1 MVMDKEKATNMSYQ
15 KRLLGQQLGAYIF
28 RDPPLVIANHE
39 LADAAGTFWNTSTDE
54 SITAITVSGPSGS
67 IPGAYTAG
75 GSGPPYTSWGSPG
88 GDDLTLRSSGK
99 WEFQD
104 DGDVV
109 WQSVDT
115 DKLYPW
121 NVQTWEV
128 GPDGSDD
135 ISQAPVFSTQSNTLS
150 GMSIFS
156 IKTQTIF
163 WGDGTSETFED
174 GDALSHTWTASSLN
188 TPEFTNGELTTTT
201 NSYMSGNYR
210 RGSSKFYEKLI

>member
-1 MVMDKEKATNMSYQ
+1 MSYQ
-15 KRLLGQQLGAYIF
+15 KRLLGQQLGAYVF

-39 LADAAGTFWNTSTDE
+39 LADLDASVSGTFWNTSTDE
-54 SITAITVSGPSGS
+54 SITTINVSGPSGS
-67 IPGAYTAG
+67 IPGAYTAS
-75 GSGPPYTSWGSPG
+75 GSGPPYTSWNSG
-88 GDDLTLRSSGK
+88 GDDLTLQSSGK
-99 WEFQD
+99 WQFED

-109 WQSVDT
+109 WISVDA

-135 ISQAPVFSTQSNTLS
+135 ISQAPVFSIQSNTLS
-150 GMSIFS
+150 NMILFWDPSAFG
-156 IKTQTIF
+156 TQTIF
-163 WGDGTSETFED
+163 WGDGTSETVEE
-174 GDALSHTWTASSLN
+174 GDALSHTWPALSLN
-188 TPEFTNGELTTTT
+188 SEFTTGELTTTT